1 MKNYKEIYEQSF
13 SDSKY
18 NLHPDTEFRF
28 NMVYDYINTNNV
40 NTLVDISS
48 GRGNIIK
55 HIITNH
61 PNIEILSCDLKKFHD
76 YDVEFIE
83 IDLCDKN
90 TFKITKKYDLLTC
103 LDVLEHIGKECV
115 DDILYFFSRISKH
128 SLVTIA
134 NHSDIQN
141 GIELHVIQENMEY
154 WTPLI
159 EKYFEII
166 KSETQYNNT
175 LYMLTLKS
183 KNNG

>member
-28 NMVYDYINTNNV
+28 NMVYDYINTNQV
-40 NTLVDISS
+40 NSLVDISS

-55 HIITNH
+55 YITLNH

-83 IDLCDKN
+83 MDLCNKD

-103 LDVLEHIGKECV
+103 LDVLEHIDKECV
-115 DDILYFFSRISKH
+115 DDILYFFSRISKY

-141 GIELHVIQENMEY
+141 GVELHLIQENMEY
-154 WTPLI
+154 WAPLI

-166 KSETQYNNT
+166 KTETQYKNT

-183 KNNG
+183 KNNE